1 MIPKLTKSDLEC
13 PRTAREL
20 WVWVQEIRRKFG
32 ETGEGKSAMRL
43 RNKRYLKEF
52 ADEIWPLAYYA
63 HLFFKE
69 RNDLYF
75 KPVIG
80 NQSYDALLVDE
91 SGSTLC
97 RFEITRALYGE
108 EGYQDRLRR
117 EHLDQHGYAFQFG
130 PPPERDPN
138 SGGVIKS
145 SWSQFELTDQR
156 KDVQSTLCQI
166 RTAIEAK
173 ASKPHSADTVLI
185 VVFEGVHLQEAE
197 YQEALDA
204 EAKSVFCGVASGFSE
219 LALIGETARFG
230 FRYPIPG
237 KPDASQRAVA
247 RS

>member
-13 PRTAREL
+13 RRTVCEL
-20 WVWVQEIRRKFG
+20 YAWVRQIHRKFG
-32 ETGEGKSAMRL
+32 ETDEGKSAMRL

-52 ADEIWPLAYYA
+52 ADEIWPLANYA
-63 HLFFKE
+63 RLFFWG
-69 RNDLYF
+69 RSDVYF

-80 NQSYDALLVDE
+80 NQSYDALLVDK

-145 SWSQFELTDQR
+145 RFELSDER
-156 KDVQSTLCQI
+156 KDVRSTLRQI

-204 EAKSVFCGVASGFSE
+204 EAKSVFCGLASGFSE
-219 LALIGETARFG
+219 LALIDETARFG